1 MSGGSMWRS
10 QVECPF
16 YKRDDPTNI
25 YCEGIA
31 EDSTLITR
39 FRFKKGRDQQ
49 MRIFCCED
57 SATSEI
63 YRMLMEAKYEE

>member
-25 YCEGIA
+25 YCEGIS
-31 EDSTLITR
+31 EDSCLITR
-39 FRFKKGRDQQ
+39 FRFKVGRDQQ
-49 MRIFCCED
+49 MRIFCSEHYKNC
-57 SATSEI
+57 EI

>member
-31 EDSTLITR
+31 EDSCLITR
-39 FRFKKGRDQQ
+39 FRFKVGRDQQ
-49 MRIFCCED
+49 MRI
-57 SATSEI
+57 SAASITKIARSTGC
-63 YRMLMEAKYEE
+63 

>member
-31 EDSTLITR
+31 EDSCLITR
-39 FRFKKGRDQQ
+39 FRFKKGRDHQ
-49 MRIFCCED
+49 MRIFCCEYYKNC
-57 SATSEI
+57 EI

>member
-31 EDSTLITR
+31 EDSWLIIR
-39 FRFKKGRDQQ
+39 FRFKAGRDQQ
-49 MRIFCCED
+49 MRIFCCEHYKNC
-57 SATSEI
+57 EV
-63 YRMLMEAKYEE
+63 YRMLLEAKYGE